1 MSLAKQLN
9 ALPIQFSAAAH
20 VAYHAHGEQ
29 MRRKRELYIH
39 HPVRVAEQ
47 MLSWQMS
54 DDSVVAALLHDV
66 IEDTEWTAERLLARG
81 FSPRSVELVVGM
93 THMDN
98 EDTADYMA
106 RILASGDIE
115 LMHLKLADLND
126 NSNMHPLDSDWPG
139 WEESLLR
146 YARFKVMLIKVIR
159 ESQS

>member
-29 MRRKRELYIH
+29 MRRKRELYVN

-47 MLSWQMS
+47 MLAWHMS

-66 IEDTEWTAERLLARG
+66 IEDTDWTAERLLARG
-81 FSPRSVELVVGM
+81 FSARSVELVVGM
-93 THMDN
+93 THLN
-98 EDTADYMA
+98 SEDTADYMA
-106 RILASGDIE
+106 RILASDIE

-126 NSNMHPLDSDWPG
+126 NSDMHPLDSDWPG